1 MSYIPQKGIKDK
13 TENIIMSLLHNDAK
27 AFSNTLN
34 VACCSGVLILKKGTE
49 ELKEFQR
56 RAMRK
61 IKVIKQL
68 LHSC

>member
-49 ELKEFQR
+49 ELSFREEQ
-56 RAMRK
+56 
-61 IKVIKQL
+61 
-68 LHSC
+68 